1 MESSFNPGPTKGV
14 AKMFNAC
21 SYQILEFEEY
31 LSGEASGKQRPV
43 HPPDQS
49 GYRWV
54 DESNNDYTRR
64 RGIINSMSDDDI
76 KVVNYDEGRG
86 NAHAVILIRNK
97 FLPNGWGFFDANGKE
112 GFKESILRFH
122 NKDGIDVTDEYLSV
136 TPDSAFNS
144 ALFMGTD
151 KKLPEDY
158 NPGFCGIFSIIFM
171 VFYKKYKDRPD
182 WIELWRN
189 VCNCFLLPY
198 SHDAKGNYKF
208 ALAVARD
215 ALAIVNEPIPLP
227 AKEHHILSLLNQ
239 ACEFESS
246 PMDAGRKRR
255 KRKTPKQKTPKQK
268 TPKQKTPKHRKKRKS
283 YKRR

>member
-1 MESSFNPGPTKGV
+1 MNSR
-14 AKMFNAC
+14 
-21 SYQILEFEEY
+21 LEFFY
-31 LSGEASGKQRPV
+31 RVIVVSVLILQAAWVFIPWDFAY
-43 HPPDQS
+43 DQS
-49 GYRWV
+49 SKDALYWIGYGAHI
-54 DESNNDYTRR
+54 SPAT
-64 RGIINSMSDDDI
+64 I
-76 KVVNYDEGRG
+76 G
-86 NAHAVILIRNK
+86 NI
-97 FLPNGWGFFDANGKE
+97 
-112 GFKESILRFH
+112 
-122 NKDGIDVTDEYLSV
+122 
-136 TPDSAFNS
+136 
-144 ALFMGTD
+144 
-151 KKLPEDY
+151 
-158 NPGFCGIFSIIFM
+158 SIIFM

-182 WIELWRN
+182 WIELWIN